1 MPNAF
6 AKIYVVTHIHR
17 NTELLWPW
25 SPGRTAKNTN
35 CSYNSFL
42 LQNICRFPS
51 VIDSASP
58 ERDHKVP
65 KQQPHGD
72 HTASLHVAGYT
83 HTLTHIQKYTHKYK
97 LRRKT
102 HTRTNNHYIRITF
115 LQKYMNIYACI
126 WKYSDWCNFTHT
138 DTCKHMTTLK
148 NSGKPMF
155 LSWNIKDN
163 RSEHFV
169 QCTVCKSVKQNGS
182 MIREPTQP
190 LRAPIRTSST
200 ICPHLS
206 TVRGDWQCSAQPGE

>member
-1 MPNAF
+1 MFPGVLHIMPNAF
-6 AKIYVVTHIHR
+6 AKIYVVTHIHS

-65 KQQPHGD
+65 KEQPHGD

-83 HTLTHIQKYTHKYK
+83 HTHKHTLTHIQKYTHKYK

-102 HTRTNNHYIRITF
+102 HTWTNDHCSRIIS
-115 LQKYMNIYACI
+115 LQKYMNYI
-126 WKYSDWCNFTHT
+126 
-138 DTCKHMTTLK
+138 
-148 NSGKPMF
+148 
-155 LSWNIKDN
+155 
-163 RSEHFV
+163 
-169 QCTVCKSVKQNGS
+169 
-182 MIREPTQP
+182 
-190 LRAPIRTSST
+190 
-200 ICPHLS
+200 
-206 TVRGDWQCSAQPGE
+206 

>member
-6 AKIYVVTHIHR
+6 AKIYVVTHIHS

-72 HTASLHVAGYT
+72 HTASLHVAHT
-83 HTLTHIQKYTHKYK
+83 HTNTHEHIFKSTHI
-97 LRRKT
+97 
-102 HTRTNNHYIRITF
+102 
-115 LQKYMNIYACI
+115 NIN
-126 WKYSDWCNFTHT
+126 SDA
-138 DTCKHMTTLK
+138 K
-148 NSGKPMF
+148 
-155 LSWNIKDN
+155 
-163 RSEHFV
+163 
-169 QCTVCKSVKQNGS
+169 
-182 MIREPTQP
+182 PTQGQTTITLELHFCRNTWTFTLVFENTAIGAISHTHRCIHANTWP
-190 LRAPIRTSST
+190 LWKIQANLCSSVET
-200 ICPHLS
+200 
-206 TVRGDWQCSAQPGE
+206 